1 MSDWALIPQRGTV
14 ARLTLVPKDLRQT
27 LRQGPFDR
35 AGHDQWFDALPCLRE
50 IEIGGV
56 PPKRAGVEGAA
67 RIIFWNVE
75 RLRHLDAITDTLRSH
90 APDVMLLC
98 EIDRGMARS
107 ANTDRVADLSAV
119 LGVGYAYAVEFVEL
133 DLGDVHE
140 QATHLGEVNADGLH
154 GAAVLSDLALDEP
167 FLIRIDRRG
176 DWFGRARH
184 EPRVGGRI
192 AIGVRVMVAGQAVM
206 MVNVHLESHDDP
218 AARAGDMTRLLMQ
231 VEQIA
236 QGGPVLLGGDFNT
249 STGSHDE
256 RANQPDEWRAKVAA
270 EPMRLLRPAR
280 HEPLFAVAEG
290 FGYDWQSCNVAD
302 QPTTRYPAGSP
313 RLPAKID
320 WFFARGL
327 RVSDPAIIPAL
338 RPDGTPS
345 SDHEALI
352 VTISLDRL
360 LGGWRSGS

>member
-1 MSDWALIPQRGTV
+1 MSDRTLIPQTEAV
-14 ARLTLVPKDLRQT
+14 ARLTPVPADLRQM

-35 AGHDQWFDALPCLRE
+35 SGHDRWFDALACLGE

-56 PPKRAGVEGAA
+56 TPGRAGVDGAA
-67 RIIFWNVE
+67 RVIFWNVE

-107 ANTDRVADLSAV
+107 ANTDRVADLSAA
-119 LGVGYAYAVEFVEL
+119 LGVGYAYAVEFVEM

-140 QATHLGEVNADGLH
+140 QATHRGEVNVDGLH
-154 GAAVLSDLALDEP
+154 GAAVLSDVVLGEP

-176 DWFGRARH
+176 DWFGLARH
-184 EPRVGGRI
+184 EPRVGGTIAVGARI
-192 AIGVRVMVAGQAVM
+192 AVAGQVVV
-206 MVNVHLESHDDP
+206 MVNVHLESHDNP
-218 AARAGDMTRLLMQ
+218 AARAGDMTRLLTQ

-256 RANQPDEWRAKVAA
+256 RAHRPDEWRAKVVA
-270 EPMRLLRPAR
+270 EPMRLMRPAR
-280 HEPLFAVAEG
+280 HEPLFAVAEE
-290 FGYDWQSCNVAD
+290 FGYDWRSCNLAD
-302 QPTTRYPAGSP
+302 QATTRYPAGSA

-327 RVSDPAIIPAL
+327 QVSDPGIIPAL

-352 VTISLDRL
+352 VTVAPDHP
-360 LGGWRSGS
+360 GVG